1 MPKKATKNSTKQM
14 KVFLNQKE
22 HAVVRAAANL
32 KRMFIRDYM
41 RQAVIDQAKKD
52 VKGWDKIIESV

>member
-1 MPKKATKNSTKQM
+1 MPTKTTKNTKQM

-32 KRMFIRDYM
+32 KGMFIKDYM
-41 RQAVIDQAKKD
+41 KQAVIDQAKKD
-52 VKGWDKIIESV
+52 AKGWDKIIESV